1 MIDRRT
7 RFEGAAAYVPE
18 TRSLAELSRSIQK
31 CKGCD
36 LYRHATQAVFGEG
49 PARARFVLVGEQPG
63 DREDIEGRPFVGPAG
78 AVLDRA
84 LGDARIARRDV
95 YVTNA
100 VKHFKFERTPK
111 RRIHKTPASG
121 ELQAC
126 RPWLF
131 KELEVI
137 RPDVLVCLGATAAKA
152 VIGPSFRLLA
162 QRGRF
167 VPSELAPRVLATYH
181 PSAALRADDDESRAK
196 IYDLLVKDLKTA
208 AAASPGR

>member
-1 MIDRRT
+1 M
-7 RFEGAAAYVPE
+7 PQ
-18 TRSLAELSRSIQK
+18 TRSLRELSRAIQR

-36 LYRHATQAVFGEG
+36 LYRHATKAVFGEG
-49 PARARFVLVGEQPG
+49 PAQARFLLVGEQPG
-63 DREDIEGRPFVGPAG
+63 DREDVEGRPFVGPAG

-84 LGDARIARRDV
+84 LAEAGISRKQT

-111 RRIHKTPASG
+111 RRIHKTPASA
-121 ELQAC
+121 EIQAC
-126 RPWLF
+126 RPWLY

-181 PSAALRADDDESRAK
+181 PSAALRADDDESRAR